1 MIMKK
6 DKYLVSVD
14 WLKEHLNDPDLIVL
28 DSSLG
33 KNMEGVD
40 PELAGQVIVGARYFD
55 LKNGFSDTSSD
66 FPNTFPSEEKFEESA
81 RKLGINNT
89 STIVVY
95 DNLGIYTSPRVWW
108 MFKRMG
114 HENIFVLDGGLPEW
128 CRKGYET
135 TKEYSIAG
143 KTGDYKAKLDG
154 DPVKDISFVK
164 QNISDQKMLLI
175 DARSKGRF
183 DGTAEEPRKGLR
195 SGHIPGSVN
204 IPFKSLLKDG
214 KYKSKEEL
222 KAIFDQVGADDR
234 PLLFSCGSGVTAC
247 VLLLASE
254 MVQDNPTAV
263 YDGSWTEWATKEI

>member
-1 MIMKK
+1 MNSP
-6 DKYLVSVD
+6 LVTVE
-14 WLKEHLNDPDLIVL
+14 WLKEHLNDPELIVL
-28 DSSLG
+28 DSSLD
-33 KNMEGVD
+33 KNMEGAD
-40 PELAGQVIVGARYFD
+40 PEFLGQVIAGARFFD
-55 LKNGFSDTSSD
+55 LKNDFSDTNGE
-66 FPNTFPSEEKFEESA
+66 FPNTFPSKEKFEESA
-81 RKLGINNT
+81 RKLGINN
-89 STIVVY
+89 SNTIVVY

-114 HENIFVLDGGLPEW
+114 HDNVFVLDGGLPEW
-128 CRKGYET
+128 CREGGQT
-135 TKEYSIAG
+135 AGDYSIAE
-143 KTGDYKAKLDG
+143 KPGDFKAKLDH

-175 DARSKGRF
+175 DARSAGRF
-183 DGTAEEPRKGLR
+183 NGTAEEPRKGLR

-204 IPFKSLLKDG
+204 IPFKSLLKNG

-222 KAIFDQVGADDR
+222 KAIFEQVGADDH